1 MQYISHSRSLLCH
14 EEKLNALISTMIVY
28 LLKMKTDNKTPETPS
43 EVKVVNY
50 LNNLSEKSLS
60 DLIQLVNVI
69 NSGIIKRLNKFVVFD
84 IITFDIKTS
93 DEDLCGPHISVEYAL
108 ITKPKMYRK
117 ITKKLKSEDA
127 YITLIKQLF
136 ENSLIDLSFL
146 IDTIIDGIDDFD
158 LVHDYIGLES
168 CLNETESLIRDIS
181 LDIVSK
187 FTTNG
192 NKVYPISEQ
201 KDSSMDDR
209 VPIGINVCYDPG
221 TITED
226 KRLREEECYRD
237 LNEIVQEAWKR
248 SSDSNLTG
256 PQLAE
261 CINGFIEDKIKDKF
275 PGTIYV
281 DFITTTTDM
290 APVNKLNARGL
301 SWKFPI

>member
-1 MQYISHSRSLLCH
+1 MQCRSYSRSLLCH
-14 EEKLNALISTMIVY
+14 EEKLNMLISTMIVY
-28 LLKMKTDNKTPETPS
+28 LLQIKTDNKTPETPS

-187 FTTNG
+187 FTANDG
-192 NKVYPISEQ
+192 KVGITSKPVTVS
-201 KDSSMDDR
+201 DDGK
-209 VPIGINVCYDPG
+209 PLSINICYDPG
-221 TITED
+221 TTTED
-226 KRLREEECYRD
+226 KRLREEENYHA

-256 PQLAE
+256 FQLAE
-261 CINGFIEDKIKDKF
+261 FISEFINNSIKDKF

-290 APVNKLNARGL
+290 TPVNKLNARGL